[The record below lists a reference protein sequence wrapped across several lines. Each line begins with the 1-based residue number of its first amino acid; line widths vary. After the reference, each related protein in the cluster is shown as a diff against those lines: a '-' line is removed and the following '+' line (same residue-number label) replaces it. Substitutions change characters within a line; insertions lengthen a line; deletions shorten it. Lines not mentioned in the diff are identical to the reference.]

1 MPPRPHTAY
10 AAPVRAKRPCM
21 ICFRNVIL
29 NYDPMTGE
37 LPVFRC
43 YFATAATGKCTLCA
57 ARRKACLLPA
67 EGMQGDSL
75 DLEALLEWVTFYF
88 DIARDADGNPD
99 LDADGDEVYE
109 HDTGFRAEICGAV
122 LRLCTAFEAT
132 EKTHRSGLET
142 TGAKKKRS
150 RANYPA
156 WVAARRAL
164 MQVYHPRPAGNAK
177 KAIECR
183 LVPGDDGYQL
193 WALAK
198 RMFRG
203 EVSAAV
209 TSALGPAQEA
219 VDMATFPL
227 RLDDF

>member
-1 MPPRPHTAY
+1 MPPRPRTVY
-10 AAPVRAKRPCM
+10 TAPVRAKRLCM
-21 ICFRNVIL
+21 ICFRNVIF
-29 NYDPMTGE
+29 NYDPMAGE

-43 YFATAATGKCTLCA
+43 RFATAATGKCMLCA
-57 ARRKACLLPA
+57 DRKKACVLPA

-142 TGAKKKRS
+142 TGAKKK
-150 RANYPA
+150 
-156 WVAARRAL
+156 
-164 MQVYHPRPAGNAK
+164 K

-203 EVSAAV
+203 EVAAAV
-209 TSALGPAQEA
+209 TSALGPA
-219 VDMATFPL
+219 
-227 RLDDF
+227 